1 MRLEQTDIGENDG
14 WKSHYP
20 LNKEDMLKLSYNHVR
35 AQIFSL
41 VGILFRINRKA
52 TKERDDGKKFYQISS
67 AQCSIGP
74 DLLRCR

>member
-1 MRLEQTDIGENDG
+1 MEE
-14 WKSHYP
+14 P
-20 LNKEDMLKLSYNHVR
+20 LSFKQRGHVETIIQPQ
-35 AQIFSL
+35 AQIFLL